1 MRIGHVQQVESKR
14 IDTWNEKIDDIIIII
29 MIIIDCVSKIRY
41 DRLIDISHMT
51 YII

>member
-1 MRIGHVQQVESKR
+1 MQQVESKR
-14 IDTWNEKIDDIIIII
+14 IDTWNEKIDDIII

>member
-1 MRIGHVQQVESKR
+1 MQQVESKR
-14 IDTWNEKIDDIIIII
+14 IDTWNEKIDDIIII

>member
-1 MRIGHVQQVESKR
+1 VQQVESKR
-14 IDTWNEKIDDIIIII
+14 IDTWNEKIDDIIII